1 MKRKCCKNIEIS
13 FTNYINVYYTSILY
27 NATINRNK
35 LSSFNKLCNFTN
47 IHEQVCKI
55 LKEKTDNDEL
65 INKLIEY
72 RDILEGGAIYEMKGG
87 GKYEIIEALIKV
99 ISKGGNLYEFK
110 KAYIAKVLEYTK
122 KSLDS
127 GTFDEK
133 KYNDIIVEA
142 EKEVTKK
149 VYVKQVTVETA
160 TKKAKVEAAAE
171 KVEAEAVI
179 KKVEAE
185 AVKAE
190 TTEATKAT
198 AEVEEAV
205 EATEAAEKTKAEEAE
220 AAEVEEA
227 KATAKAATEAI
238 AEAATIAKAEA
249 EAIAK
254 AEAEA
259 EAIAIAKA
267 KATAEEAEA
276 AEATEAAEKTK
287 AEEAE
292 AAEVEEAIAKAKAV
306 EEAIAKAEAE
316 VTAKAKAEAEAIAIA
331 KAKATAKAATE
342 AIAEAEAIAKAEAE
356 AEAIAKAEAQAE
368 EENIF
373 NEIGD
378 AIKEV
383 DVPKQD
389 ELIKRAKRM
398 YTDAKKIYTDAK
410 HKSIIDIT
418 GIEDALKNAERLNAI
433 NKAFQAIEESNQD
446 PTDDMINDVI
456 EMVKNL
462 RKSNNATVNIDNIKI
477 KIKAMLDKQWKQ
489 KNKLQQI
496 SDSKKNG
503 EYDSLLEKMD
513 NKIIVINKY
522 LKYRQKYLALKAK
535 LNM

>member
-55 LKEKTDNDEL
+55 LKEKTDDDEL
-65 INKLIEY
+65 IRKLIEY

-149 VYVKQVTVETA
+149 VPVERVVVEA
-160 TKKAKVEAAAE
+160 VTKKTKVEA
-171 KVEAEAVI
+171 VT

-185 AVKAE
+185 AKI
-190 TTEATKAT
+190 
-198 AEVEEAV
+198 

-227 KATAKAATEAI
+227 AEEAEATAKAEAEVTAKAIAKAEAEVTAKTKPEAI
-238 AEAATIAKAEA
+238 AEVTAKAEAEAIAIAIAKAEAEAIAIAIAKAKA

-259 EAIAIAKA
+259 IAIAIA
-267 KATAEEAEA
+267 
-276 AEATEAAEKTK
+276 K

-292 AAEVEEAIAKAKAV
+292 AAEVEEA
-306 EEAIAKAEAE
+306 EEAE
-316 VTAKAKAEAEAIAIA
+316 VTAKAKA
-331 KAKATAKAATE
+331 K
-342 AIAEAEAIAKAEAE
+342 AIAKAEAK
-356 AEAIAKAEAQAE
+356 AKAEAEAKAIAEAKAKAIAE
-368 EENIF
+368 EEKIF

-383 DVPKQD
+383 DVAKQD
-389 ELIKRAKRM
+389 ELIKSAKKM
-398 YTDAKKIYTDAK
+398 YTGAKKMNADAK
-410 HKSIIDIT
+410 HKSTIDIT
-418 GIEDALKNAERLNAI
+418 GIEDALKNAEILNAI

-446 PTDDMINDVI
+446 PTDDMINGVI
-456 EMVKNL
+456 KMVGNL
-462 RKSNNATVNIDNIKI
+462 QKSNNATVNIDNIKI
-477 KIKAMLDKQWKQ
+477 KIKPILKKRYETMDTMET
-489 KNKLQQI
+489 
-496 SDSKKNG
+496 KKNG
-503 EYDSLLEKMD
+503 ELYYPLD
-513 NKIIVINKY
+513 KIDRGNNSTVINKY
-522 LKYRQKYLALKAK
+522 LKYKQKYLALKAK